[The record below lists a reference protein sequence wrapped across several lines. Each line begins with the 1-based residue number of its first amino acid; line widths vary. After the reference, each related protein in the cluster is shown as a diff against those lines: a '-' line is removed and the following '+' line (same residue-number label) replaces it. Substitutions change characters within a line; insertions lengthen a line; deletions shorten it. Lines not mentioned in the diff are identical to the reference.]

1 MCLLVYLVSDS
12 DLPEVPWD
20 KRHPAFNVVRLK
32 RKKEFLRILPG
43 ANAYML
49 GSYQG
54 CGCGFM
60 SNEVDDPQERA
71 PSDASKKALSEYVE
85 RVVRAEGQL
94 VLLAAWDGDENNP
107 PVRARV
113 TSRDLLAYPWDQ
125 TWEAPHLIE
134 VTPVPGSESPKL

>member
-20 KRHPAFNVVRLK
+20 RRHPAFNVERLK
-32 RKKEFLRILPG
+32 RKEEFLHILPG

-49 GSYQG
+49 GSHEG

-60 SNEVDDPQERA
+60 SNELDDPQERA
-71 PSDASKKALSEYVE
+71 ASDASRLALSEYVE
-85 RVVRAEGQL
+85 GVIRGDVQL
-94 VLLAAWDGDENNP
+94 FLLAAWDGDENNP
-107 PVRARV
+107 LVRARV

-125 TWEAPHLIE
+125 TWDAPHLIE
-134 VTPVPGSESPKL
+134 VTPVPGNESPNL

>member
-1 MCLLVYLVSDS
+1 MCLLVYFVTDS

-20 KRHPAFNVVRLK
+20 KRHPAFNVERQK
-32 RKKEFLRILPG
+32 RKEKFLRILPG

-49 GSYQG
+49 GSYER
-54 CGCGFM
+54 CGCGFI
-60 SNEVDDPQERA
+60 SNELDDPQERA
-71 PSDASKKALSEYVE
+71 ASDASKKALSEYVE
-85 RVVRAEGQL
+85 RVIRGEGQL
-94 VLLAAWDGDENNP
+94 VLLAAWDGDENNA

-134 VTPVPGSESPKL
+134 VTPMPGDESPNS